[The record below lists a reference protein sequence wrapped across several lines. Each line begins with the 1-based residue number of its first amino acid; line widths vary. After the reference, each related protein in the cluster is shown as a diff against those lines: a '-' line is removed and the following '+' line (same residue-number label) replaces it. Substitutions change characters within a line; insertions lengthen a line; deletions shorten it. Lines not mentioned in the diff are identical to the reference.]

1 MRIAFFTDTYEPQK
15 NGVVTSINFFAEALR
30 SRGHKVKI
38 FSPSAPGYHN
48 GKVRF
53 LRSIEFPRYPGYRI
67 ALPFLKPS
75 EVKKFDVVHVHT
87 PATLGVLG
95 IVLAKYYKIPVVG
108 TFHTLLPEFAHY
120 LALPHTEKL
129 TKRVLW
135 KYSSIFYSKCDMAIA
150 PTNFISYVLRKHGV
164 KNVVVVPTGIR
175 IKRHKKHKSYLRK
188 KYGFEKNGKI
198 ILHVGRI
205 SKEKNI
211 QFMIKSLKKF
221 LKGNLKLVITSDG
234 PYRKQV
240 EILAGKNKNIIFTG
254 FLSNEQLDDYYS
266 LADVFVTASKSETQ
280 GLTVLEAAAH
290 AIPIVAYDSPVI
302 SDFIKKYRCGYIAR
316 NDFVRKI
323 NIILNNK
330 RIARKF
336 KNNALNAARVYSA
349 KNCSNKL
356 IKVYENLLTYHQ

>member
-15 NGVVTSINFFAEALR
+15 NGVVTSINFFAEALHR
-30 SRGHKVKI
+30 RGHKVKI
-38 FSPSAPGYHN
+38 FSPAAPGYHN

-53 LRSIEFPRYPGYRI
+53 LRSIEFPRYQGYRI

-87 PATLGVLG
+87 PATLGILG

-135 KYSSIFYSKCDMAIA
+135 KYSSIFYSKCDMTIA

-188 KYGFEKNGKI
+188 KYGFEKNDKI

-211 QFMIKSLKKF
+211 QFIIKSLKKF
-221 LKGNLKLVITSDG
+221 LKGNIKLVITSDG
-234 PYRKQV
+234 PYRKHV
-240 EILAGKNKNIIFTG
+240 EILAGKNKNIKFTG
-254 FLSNEQLDDYYS
+254 FLTQKQLEDYYS
-266 LADVFVTASKSETQ
+266 LADIFVAASKSETQ
-280 GLTVLEAAAH
+280 GLTLLEAAAH
-290 AIPIVAYDSPVI
+290 GLPIVAYDSPVT
-302 SDFIKKYRCGYIAR
+302 SEFLKGSKSGYIAKK
-316 NDFVRKI
+316 DFAQKVNKI
-323 NIILNNK
+323 LKNK
-330 RIARKF
+330 NVANRFR
-336 KNNALNAARVYSA
+336 NNAINAVKKYMPGKCADELIRVY
-349 KNCSNKL
+349 NNVLNK
-356 IKVYENLLTYHQ
+356 K

>member
-30 SRGHKVKI
+30 RRGHRVKI
-38 FSPSAPGYHN
+38 FSPAVPGYHN
-48 GKVRF
+48 GKVRS

-129 TKRVLW
+129 TKRALW
-135 KYSSIFYSKCDMAIA
+135 KYSSIFYSKCDTAIA
-150 PTNFISYVLRKHGV
+150 PTKFISQVLRKHGV
-164 KNVVVVPTGIR
+164 KKVVVVPTGIR
-175 IKRHKKHKSYLRK
+175 MKRHKKHKNYLRK
-188 KYGFEKNGKI
+188 KYGFEKGDKI

-211 QFMIKSLKKF
+211 QFIIKSLRRM
-221 LKGNLKLVITSDG
+221 LRGNIKLVIASDG
-234 PYRKQV
+234 PYRKRL
-240 EILAGKNKNIIFTG
+240 EKISGKNRNIIFTG
-254 FLSNEQLDDYYS
+254 FINKRQLNDYYS
-266 LADVFVTASKSETQ
+266 LADVFVAASKSETQ
-280 GLTVLEAAAH
+280 GLTLLEAAAH
-290 AIPIVAYDSPVI
+290 GLPIVAYDSPVT
-302 SDFIKKYRCGYIAR
+302 SEFLKESKSGYIAKS
-316 NDFVRKI
+316 DFTKKVGI
-323 NIILNNK
+323 VLN
-330 RIARKF
+330 RPDVARKF
-336 KNNALNAARVYSA
+336 RNNAMNAVKKYSTETCVNELLGVYKS
-349 KNCSNKL
+349 L
-356 IKVYENLLTYHQ
+356 IHQ